1 MRKASK
7 GAIGAGIWFQFPCEL
22 LALLSWV
29 SQPDGQIWG
38 QVVSVL
44 VCKGKNTPKALKA
57 VRPCL
62 SAASGPSTLSA
73 GWAVLGKGENSAKLP
88 KSQP

>member
-7 GAIGAGIWFQFPCEL
+7 GAIGAGIWFQFPCES
-22 LALLSWV
+22 LALRSRV
-29 SQPDGQIWG
+29 SQPDRQIRGQA
-38 QVVSVL
+38 VSVL

-62 SAASGPSTLSA
+62 SDASGPSAVRA
-73 GWAVLGKGENSAKLP
+73 GLGRAGKGRKQCQTP
-88 KSQP
+88 

>member
-1 MRKASK
+1 MVPVSM
-7 GAIGAGIWFQFPCEL
+7 
-22 LALLSWV
+22 LALLSRV
-29 SQPDGQIWG
+29 SQPDRQIWG

-62 SAASGPSTLSA
+62 SAAFGPSTVSA
-73 GWAVLGKGENSAKLP
+73 GLGGAGKGREQCQTP
-88 KSQP
+88 